1 VAGRGYDLDRLPSA
15 VARSTMPAVVRGA
28 ANIGLSEGK
37 GNVTI
42 GRGVNS
48 PQAGIYDAVSEGEGV
63 MTLVDELARHWW
75 VIALRGLAAV
85 VFGVLAFAWPGMT
98 LAVLV
103 LFFGAYA
110 LVDGIL
116 AIVAALRGGTD
127 HRLFMGLEGV
137 VGVLAGLV
145 AFAFPGLTAL
155 VLLYIIAIWAVLTG
169 VLEVVAA
176 VRLRRAITNE
186 WGLIIGGILSVLF
199 GIVLIVAPGA
209 GALAVVF
216 LIGAYAVLFG
226 VTLLMLSWRLRGH
239 AQRLPAGGQTSGRA
253 ATA

>member
-1 VAGRGYDLDRLPSA
+1 
-15 VARSTMPAVVRGA
+15 
-28 ANIGLSEGK
+28 
-37 GNVTI
+37 
-42 GRGVNS
+42 
-48 PQAGIYDAVSEGEGV
+48 

-75 VIALRGLAAV
+75 VMALRGLVAV
-85 VFGVLAFAWPGMT
+85 VFGVLAFVWPGIT

-116 AIVAALRGGTD
+116 AIFVAVRGGTD
-127 HRLFMGLEGV
+127 HRWFLGLEGV

-145 AFAFPGLTAL
+145 AFVFPGVTAL
-155 VLLYIIAIWAVLTG
+155 ALLYIIAFWAVLTG

-176 VRLRRAITNE
+176 VRLRRAISNE
-186 WGLIIGGILSVLF
+186 WGLIIGGVLSVLF
-199 GIVLIVAPGA
+199 GIVLIAAPGA

-216 LIGAYAVLFG
+216 VIGAYAVLFG
-226 VTLLMLSWRLRGH
+226 VTLLMLSWRLRSH
-239 AQRLPAGGQTSGRA
+239 AQQLPADAQESGRA

>member
-1 VAGRGYDLDRLPSA
+1 
-15 VARSTMPAVVRGA
+15 
-28 ANIGLSEGK
+28 
-37 GNVTI
+37 
-42 GRGVNS
+42 
-48 PQAGIYDAVSEGEGV
+48 
-63 MTLVDELARHWW
+63 MTLVDDLARHWW

-85 VFGVLAFAWPGMT
+85 LFGVLAFVWPGMT

-103 LFFGAYA
+103 LLFGAYA

-116 AIVAALRGGTD
+116 AIMVAVRGGTD
-127 HRLFMGLEGV
+127 HRLIMGLEGV
-137 VGVLAGLV
+137 VGVLAGLATFV
-145 AFAFPGLTAL
+145 FPGLTAL
-155 VLLYIIAIWAVLTG
+155 VLLYIIAFWAVLTG

-186 WGLIIGGILSVLF
+186 WGLIVGGVLSVLF

-216 LIGAYAVLFG
+216 VIGAYAVLFG
-226 VTLLMLSWRLRGH
+226 ITLLMLSWRLRSH
-239 AQRLPAGGQTSGRA
+239 AQGLPAEGQTSGRA

>member
-1 VAGRGYDLDRLPSA
+1 
-15 VARSTMPAVVRGA
+15 
-28 ANIGLSEGK
+28 
-37 GNVTI
+37 
-42 GRGVNS
+42 
-48 PQAGIYDAVSEGEGV
+48 

-85 VFGVLAFAWPGMT
+85 LFGVLAFVWPGMT

-103 LFFGAYA
+103 LLFGAYA
-110 LVDGIL
+110 VIDGIL

-127 HRLFMGLEGV
+127 HRLVLGLEGV
-137 VGVLAGLV
+137 VGVLAGLA
-145 AFAFPGLTAL
+145 AFVFPGLTAL
-155 VLLYIIAIWAVLTG
+155 VLLYIIALWAVLTG

-176 VRLRRAITNE
+176 VRLRRTITNE

-199 GIVLIVAPGA
+199 GIVLIVSPGA

-226 VTLLMLSWRLRGH
+226 VTLLMLSWRLRSH
-239 AQRLPAGGQTSGRA
+239 TQHLPAEGRA